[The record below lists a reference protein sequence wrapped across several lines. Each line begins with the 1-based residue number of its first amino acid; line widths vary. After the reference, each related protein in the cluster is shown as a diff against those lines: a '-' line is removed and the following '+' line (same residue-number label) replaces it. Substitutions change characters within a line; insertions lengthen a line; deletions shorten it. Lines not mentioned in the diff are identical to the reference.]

1 MTRSARGWWSG
12 LGCLLL
18 LAALGL
24 PALGAA
30 GDRDGDGLRD
40 AFEQASRGLL
50 DPGRRDTDRDGV
62 VDSAEDS
69 DGDRLGNLGEQ
80 RFRTDPGD
88 PDSDGD
94 GTPDGQEDLDRDGR
108 SNALE
113 QDRRPI
119 PPGLRPS
126 LAAAPEDIW
135 ARQPDCGAHWGVTK
149 PRRCRF
155 GDADAPVTLAVVGDS
170 KATMYMPAFI
180 AAADQLGWRVVSLL
194 KGACSPVLDTTN
206 GQQWSYDRGRSCD
219 RWRRNVIDWLGRS
232 QPEVIVYA
240 HSDDYGLVDGEGDVL
255 GGDRKLAAWRR
266 GARATV
272 DALPTS
278 SAVVW
283 LGDAPNN
290 DGNPVRCLADH
301 PGNMSACVTRREPLA
316 KREAEVALSQGVEGA
331 GGTFATLQ
339 DQVCSYDPCPLV
351 QGHVLIF
358 RDEGHLTVTFTRRM
372 APSMRQ
378 LLAGALV
385 ASP

>member
-1 MTRSARGWWSG
+1 MTKSARAWLSG
-12 LGCLLL
+12 LGCMLLL
-18 LAALGL
+18 VALGL
-24 PALGAA
+24 PTLGATS
-30 GDRDGDGLRD
+30 DRDGDGLRD
-40 AFEQASRGLL
+40 AFERASDGLL
-50 DPGRRDTDRDGV
+50 DPDHRDTDRDGV
-62 VDSAEDS
+62 IDSAEDS

-80 RFRTDPGD
+80 RFRTLPGD
-88 PDSDGD
+88 SDSDGD
-94 GTPDGQEDLDRDGR
+94 GRPDGQEDLDRDGR

-113 QDRRPI
+113 QDRRPV

-135 ARQPDCGAHWGVTK
+135 AHQPDCGAHWGVTK

-180 AAADQLGWRVVSLL
+180 AAADRLGWRVVSLL
-194 KGACSPVLDTTN
+194 KGACSPVLGTTN
-206 GQQWSYDRGRSCD
+206 GQQWTYDRGRSCD

-240 HSDDYGLVDGEGDVL
+240 HSDDYGLVDRDGDVL
-255 GGDRKLAAWRR
+255 VGDRKLAAWRQ

-272 DALPTS
+272 EALPPS
-278 SAVVW
+278 SVVLW

-316 KREAEVALSQGVEGA
+316 RREAELALREGVAAG
-331 GGTFATLQ
+331 GGTFGTLQ
-339 DQVCSYDPCPLV
+339 DQVCSYDSCPLV
-351 QGHVLIF
+351 QGHVLVF

-372 APSMRQ
+372 APSMQR

-385 ASP
+385 VTP